1 MIIEVRVVCG
11 WHCHRVYMMCASCEC
26 ILLWCYVRH
35 THYTHCTTRDDSD
48 DDSIARYTPLSLS
61 TATVLIRR
69 YHIRSIL
76 YNYDYRSACRVWLTG
91 HCHRVYMMCASCE
104 CILLCTSHT
113 LHTLY
118 YSWRQWRLQ
127 YRVTTRPMSLAYWH
141 IWTIDIP
148 YRRSVDAW
156 RRSSIPYAQ
165 LRINPSV
172 RSSIQRRSIIGRS
185 RRSSIDSSSGS
196 DLLNGATFL
205 QTCHALRSEFHSQTD
220 THTDRQ
226 NIPNFA

>member
-11 WHCHRVYMMCASCEC
+11 WHCHHVYMMCASCEC
-26 ILLWCYVRH
+26 ILLSCYVRH

-48 DDSIARYTPLSLS
+48 DDSIARYTPRSLS
-61 TATVLIRR
+61 TTVLIRR

-76 YNYDYRSACRVWLTG
+76 YNYDYRSACRVWLTLSSCL
-91 HCHRVYMMCASCE
+91 HDVRVMWVYTVMYV
-104 CILLCTSHT
+104 THT

-118 YSWRQWRLQ
+118 HYSWRQWRRQ
-127 YRVTTRPMSLAYWH
+127 YRVTTRPILH
-141 IWTIDIP
+141 TDIWTIDIP

-156 RRSSIPYAQ
+156 GRSSIPYAQ

-185 RRSSIDSSSGS
+185 RRSLIDSSSGS
-196 DLLNGATFL
+196 DLLNGATFF
-205 QTCHALRSEFHSQTD
+205 ANVSRSPFRVSL
-220 THTDRQ
+220 THTQ